1 MISKAASFALLF
13 CCVAAAQ
20 AGEIIKCRSQ
30 KGQIIYSDVS
40 CDSLGAKSVGTVD
53 ATPNEVDGIRR
64 APAAPPPSPLYS
76 PAANSSN
83 SGVSTQARPADV
95 KARER
100 RQHELG
106 LIINGLSTTPEQKQA
121 AHEELASI
129 GAFGTCNLSETD
141 RKRRDGLYSDL
152 GSLVLSRRSAAF
164 GPLRAL
170 LSSCDKI

>member
-1 MISKAASFALLF
+1 MILKTASFALLF
-13 CCVAAAQ
+13 CVAAAQ
-20 AGEIIKCRSQ
+20 AEDIIKCRSPR
-30 KGQIIYSDVS
+30 GQIIYSDVPS
-40 CDSLGAKSVGTVD
+40 EKLGAKGIGTVD

-64 APAAPPPSPLYS
+64 APVAAPPSPLYS
-76 PAANSSN
+76 PAANSNS

-106 LIINGLSTTPEQKQA
+106 LIINGLTTTREQKQA

-129 GAFGTCNLSETD
+129 GAFGTCNLSESD

-152 GSLVLSRRSAAF
+152 GSLVLQRRVAAF
-164 GPLRAL
+164 APLRAL
-170 LSSCDKI
+170 LSSCEKI